1 MTSCKEQKMNK
12 IMAIAAICMAFSVPA
27 HADGWRHGP
36 RPGYHHGG
44 GYGWVAPL
52 IIGGVVGYA
61 IAQPRPVP
69 PPVVYTN
76 PQPVYGPYVP
86 PYGYHW
92 ENIVDASCNCY
103 RTVLVQNY

>member
-1 MTSCKEQKMNK
+1 MKSKFIFTLVFGSILAMSTLFAT
-12 IMAIAAICMAFSVPA
+12 MSDAR
-27 HADGWRHGP
+27 ADGWRHGP
-36 RPGYHHGG
+36 RPNHYHGG

-52 IIGGVVGYA
+52 VLGGVVGYA

-69 PPVVYTN
+69 PPVVYVN

-92 ENIVDASCNCY
+92 ENVLDANCNCY
-103 RTVLVQNY
+103 RTVLVQN